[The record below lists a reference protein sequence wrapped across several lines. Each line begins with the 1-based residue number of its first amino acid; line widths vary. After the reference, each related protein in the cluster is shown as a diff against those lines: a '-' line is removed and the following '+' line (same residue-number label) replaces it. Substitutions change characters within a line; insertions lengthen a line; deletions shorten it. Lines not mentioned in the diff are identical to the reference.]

1 MNPFYG
7 QTRILLISR
16 ISLAFSWIYQGVVPK
31 IVCVSTGEVSLLAP
45 VAPVLQVACSMIT
58 WMGYG
63 EVLFGIVLLLT
74 GARWVFGLNIAVL
87 VMLLGWVAVVQPGLY
102 TQPFNPLTLNAAL
115 IGLSLIAMHEL
126 NGYRPSQ
133 DRTNNR

>member
-126 NGYRPSQ
+126 KGYRPSP

>member
-1 MNPFYG
+1 MNPFQR

-16 ISLAFSWIYQGVVPK
+16 IALAFSWIYQGVVPK
-31 IVCVSTGEVSLLAP
+31 IVCLSTGEVSLLAP
-45 VAPVLQVACSMIT
+45 VAPVFRVACSLIT

-74 GARWVFGLNIAVL
+74 GARWVFGLNIAIL
-87 VMLLGWVAVVQPGLY
+87 VMLLGWVAAVQPGLF

-126 NGYRPSQ
+126 KKIPSVTGTHQ
-133 DRTNNR
+133 